1 MKILKF
7 DNLSA
12 IVDAPEVAQ
21 IRYPVAAGATVT
33 IKLDNNNGLA
43 QNDYLLIGEIG
54 GTQSEIAQISAAVVA
69 GTDIVVSSLKFP
81 HNAGVKV
88 YLLKYNQVKFY
99 HTDTLTGS
107 KTIITTAA
115 IDVDNLFT
123 EYRDGTNSTGY
134 LFFTLYNSTTADESG
149 YSGAY
154 PYSLLKNSSR
164 ANIRAIFKGLY
175 QRTYDESLFELLC
188 DAVEAE
194 IYAIRRWRF
203 REKRVVFN
211 SAASQQSYTL
221 AEAGAEDLGQLIY
234 ATYDGDPLEVIRMK
248 THKRLNWSTIVTTIP
263 RAIWEWEGS
272 LYMTPTPDGIKVIE
286 LYYYKNSSGFTDDTT
301 ETGVQL
307 PLAIAARLAQHFW
320 TGEDDK
326 KASSYEKLFLQTI
339 SAMKMNDIK
348 QVSVFPSLTDN
359 RLANTSVLNQIDYPS
374 IEIP

>member
-1 MKILKF
+1 MKLLKF

-12 IVDAPEVAQ
+12 VVDAPEVAQ
-21 IRYPVAAGATVT
+21 IRYPVASGSAVT

-43 QNDYLLIGEIG
+43 QNDYILIGEIG

-88 YLLKYNQVKFY
+88 YLIKYNQVKFY
-99 HTDTLTGS
+99 HTETLTGE
-107 KTIITTAA
+107 KTIITTLA
-115 IDVDNLFT
+115 IDVDNEFT

-134 LFFTLYNSTTADESG
+134 LFFALYNSTTADESG

-164 ANIRAIFKGLY
+164 ANIRALFKGFY
-175 QRTYDESLFELLC
+175 KRGYDESFFELLC

-194 IYAIRRWRF
+194 IYSIRRWRF

-211 SAASQQSYTL
+211 TTASQQSYTL
-221 AEAGAEDLGQLIY
+221 AQAGAEDLGQLIY
-234 ATYDGDPLEVIRMK
+234 ATYDGDPLTVIRMK
-248 THKRLNWSTIVTTIP
+248 VHKRLNWSNIVTTNP

-272 LYMTPTPDGIKVIE
+272 LYMTPIPDGIKVVE

-307 PLAIAARLAQHFW
+307 PLVIAARLAQHFW

-326 KASSYEKLFLQTI
+326 KAASYEKLFLQTI
-339 SAMKMNDIK
+339 SAMKLNDIK
-348 QVSVFPSLTDN
+348 QVSVFPSLTDS
-359 RLANTSVLNQIDYPS
+359 RLVNTSILDQTENPS
-374 IEIP
+374 IVIP